1 MHAEDA
7 VNVRLVPDADLD
19 VGLAAKSGVGVNVLP
34 LGKDASNGV
43 EGLLSR
49 PLPRKM
55 KKVDNRTVE
64 FAKAEIGA
72 ANILRYL
79 STGGGDDRLEAS
91 IRCFDGMDTVGTDKV
106 QAESGVDY
114 CADHEWLYLP
124 AFLLEDSLCPFVSP
138 FESPIRVCFP
148 EVDPGAEPI
157 VVIFARLKSLI
168 REQTFARFAVTAVIA
183 KNEGC
188 GKVMHPAG
196 TAW

>member
-7 VNVRLVPDADLD
+7 VNVRLVPNADLD
-19 VGLAAKSGVGVNVLP
+19 VSLAAKSGVGVNVLP
-34 LGKDASNGV
+34 LREDPSNCV

-49 PLPRKM
+49 PLPSKM
-55 KKVDNRTVE
+55 KKVDDRAVE

-72 ANILRYL
+72 AHILRYL

-91 IRCFDGMDTVGTDKV
+91 IRCFNGMDAVGTDKV
-106 QAESGVDY
+106 QAESGVDH

-157 VVIFARLKSLI
+157 VVVLAGLKSLI